1 VIKLAQLKSSM
12 AVSPDAMLHISLLL
26 DSQQLAMVHL
36 VALASQSSHV
46 ITARADACCLVEP
59 LTVGGS

>member
-1 VIKLAQLKSSM
+1 M
-12 AVSPDAMLHISLLL
+12 AVSPGAMLHISLLL